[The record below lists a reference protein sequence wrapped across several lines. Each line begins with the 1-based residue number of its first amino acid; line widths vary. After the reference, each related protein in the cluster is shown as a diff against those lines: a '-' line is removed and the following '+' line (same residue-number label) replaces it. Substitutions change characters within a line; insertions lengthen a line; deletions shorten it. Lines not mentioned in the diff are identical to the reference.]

1 MPKPLLYDI
10 SSLDLASV
18 QITGEEIR
26 AVNPQRF
33 EFEQLDSIVYFS
45 PDEEIAIGA
54 RSLGED
60 EFWTRGHMPGRP
72 VFPGVLMLE
81 AAAQLCSFYTCT
93 VAGTDKV
100 FGFGGADNI
109 RFRRMMGP
117 GDTLHL
123 LAKPE
128 SISLRSSLFKTQ
140 GVVDGQLAFEASI
153 LGIALP
159 PATEEAKNG
168 GEAGI

>member
-10 SSLDLASV
+10 NSLDLRSV
-18 QITGEEIR
+18 QITEEEIR

-54 RSLGED
+54 RALGED

-109 RFRRMMGP
+109 RFRRMLGP
-117 GDTLHL
+117 GDTLYL

-128 SISLRSSLFKTQ
+128 NITVRRSLFRTQ
-140 GVVDGQLAFEASI
+140 GVVDGRLAFAASI

-159 PATEEAKNG
+159 QAAEEEKNG

>member
-10 SSLDLASV
+10 SSLDLTKI
-18 QITGEEIR
+18 QISEEEIR
-26 AVNPQRF
+26 EANPQRF
-33 EFEQLDSIVYFS
+33 EFEQLDAIAYFS
-45 PDEEIAIGA
+45 PDEEIAIGV
-54 RSLGED
+54 RSLGEH

-81 AAAQLCSFYTCT
+81 AAAQLCSFYTCA
-93 VAGTDKV
+93 VAGTERI
-100 FGFGGADNI
+100 FGFGGADNV
-109 RFRRMMGP
+109 RFRRMLGP
-117 GDTLHL
+117 GATLHL

-128 SISLRSSLFKTQ
+128 SISARRSLFRTQ
-140 GVVDGQLAFEASI
+140 GVVGGRLAFEASI

-159 PATEEAKNG
+159 PAAEEEKNG